1 MGVIVA
7 SMDFQ
12 ELKTTI
18 DMAMLELEPAQEEAL
33 ALGVTQLLEY
43 YEKMAAVDVTGVE
56 ATTHALVMGNRTR
69 PDQVR
74 SGDADTLLEQAPDL
88 EDRFIAI
95 PNVL

>member
-1 MGVIVA
+1 MY
-7 SMDFQ
+7 FQ

-33 ALGVTQLLEY
+33 VHGVTQLLEY

-56 ATTHALVMGNRTR
+56 ATTHALVTGNRTR
-69 PDQVR
+69 PDQVH

>member
-18 DMAMLELEPAQEEAL
+18 DMAMLELEPAQEDAL
-33 ALGVTQLLEY
+33 TRGISQLLEY
-43 YEKMAAVDVTGVE
+43 YQKMAAVDITGVE
-56 ATTHALVMGNRTR
+56 ATTHALVTGNRTR
-69 PDQVR
+69 PDQVL
-74 SGDADTLLEQAPDL
+74 SGDADPLLEQAPDL